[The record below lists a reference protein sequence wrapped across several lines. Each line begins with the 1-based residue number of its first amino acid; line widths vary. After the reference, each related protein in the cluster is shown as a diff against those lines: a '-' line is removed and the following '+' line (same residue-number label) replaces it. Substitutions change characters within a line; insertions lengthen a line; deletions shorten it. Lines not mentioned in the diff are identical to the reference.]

1 MKNLDEIRKDI
12 DNIDKELVKL
22 FEERMKIVGEIAKNK
37 IETGKAVYDP
47 TREQEVIKRALDY
60 SNNKTFTNYTKDFF
74 EKLMDISKNYQYS
87 LVPIQKKISNTTNK
101 KGLSVGF
108 QGVSGSFSD
117 SAVDYLYDQNIIRR
131 NYKSFEQ
138 LFIAVLKGEVEEG
151 VVPYENTSTGG
162 VNDVLDLLR
171 KYDLF
176 IVAQFDVTINHC
188 LLGVYGSTV
197 GDIKMVYSHP
207 QALLQ
212 CTKFFEKNK
221 EILKYPYA
229 NTAIAAKDIA
239 IWNEKYKGAIASKK
253 AAKLY
258 NLQVLIENLQDNSLN
273 TTRFIVVKNKL
284 EIKENASKTSVIFTA
299 AHVPGALY
307 NILKTFYLN
316 DINITRIESR
326 PNINRKFEYYF
337 YLDFVGTVNDKS
349 VIKAINEAKKNCG
362 YFKILGSYSV
372 EGEK

>member
-1 MKNLDEIRKDI
+1 MKKLDEIRKDI
-12 DNIDKELVKL
+12 NEIDKELVRL
-22 FEERMKIVGEIAKNK
+22 FEKRMGIVGEIAENK
-37 IETGKAVYDP
+37 IETGKAVYDSK
-47 TREQEVIKRALDY
+47 REQEVIKRALNY
-60 SNNKTFTNYTKDFF
+60 SDNKSFTNYTKEFF
-74 EKLMDISKNYQYS
+74 EQLMDISKKYQYS
-87 LVPIQKKISNTTNK
+87 LLPIQKKTIVNTNK

-138 LFIAVLKGEVEEG
+138 LFIAVLKGEIEEG

-162 VNDVLDLLR
+162 VYDVLDLLR

-188 LLGVYGSTV
+188 LLGVSGSTLD
-197 GDIKMVYSHP
+197 DIKMVYSHP

-212 CTKFFEKNK
+212 CSKFLNNNK
-221 EILKYPYA
+221 EILEYPYA

-239 IWNEKYKGAIASKK
+239 IWGEKYKGAIASKK
-253 AAKLY
+253 AANLY
-258 NLQVLIENLQDNSLN
+258 NLKILIENLQDNSLN

-284 EIKENASKTSVIFTA
+284 EIKGNASKTSIIFTS

-307 NILKTFYLN
+307 NILKSFYLN
-316 DINITRIESR
+316 NINITRIESR

-337 YLDFVGTVNDKS
+337 YLDFLGTVNDKS
-349 VIKAINEAKKNCG
+349 VINAISDAKKNCG

-372 EGEK
+372 KGEK